1 MILASM
7 YIVHVSKWLALV
19 ECGAACFVSA
29 GRLAAVMRRHS
40 DVAVACYATTAVI
53 AYNVRHG

>member
-1 MILASM
+1 M